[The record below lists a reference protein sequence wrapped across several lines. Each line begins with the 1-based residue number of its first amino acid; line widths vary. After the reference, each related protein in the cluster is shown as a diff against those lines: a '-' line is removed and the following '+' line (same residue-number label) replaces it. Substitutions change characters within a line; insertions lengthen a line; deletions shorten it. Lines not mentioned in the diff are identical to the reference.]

1 MMGNRIFDEIT
12 VLSLLYYILSQKT
25 PRRLARSFLLCYNCS
40 GAIYSVG
47 GQSEPLKGGEADGT
61 IRLFGVSIHGDDL
74 RRCVEG
80 IGKPA

>member
-1 MMGNRIFDEIT
+1 MKLVCRADRLHDSTFSVIIILHIFIRF
-12 VLSLLYYILSQKT
+12 K
-25 PRRLARSFLLCYNCS
+25 YNIF

-47 GQSEPLKGGEADGT
+47 GQSESLKGGEADGT